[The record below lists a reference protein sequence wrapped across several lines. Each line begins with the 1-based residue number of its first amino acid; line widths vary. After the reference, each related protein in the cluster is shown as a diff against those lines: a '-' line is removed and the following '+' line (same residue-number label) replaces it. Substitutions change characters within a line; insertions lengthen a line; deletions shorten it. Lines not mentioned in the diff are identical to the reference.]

1 MQNNENFTQSRFCV
15 NFKTREKETKM
26 TNINDLPTVY
36 NALETEKEIYEF
48 WEKGDYFKA
57 DAKSNKPPFSMVIPP
72 PNVTGVLHMG
82 HALDETLQDI
92 LTRYH
97 RMAGYE
103 ALWIPGTDHAGI
115 ATQAVVEKKLRA
127 EGKTRFDLGREKFLE
142 ETWKWTNE
150 HKSAILDQ
158 CKRLGVSFDR
168 SRERFTFDEGCS
180 EAVKEV
186 FVKLY
191 EKGLIYKGAYIVN
204 WCPRCQSAISDIE
217 TEYETEQGHL
227 WEISYPLKDEQ
238 GAIVVATTRPE
249 TMFGDVAIAVHP
261 DDFKYKDLIGKT
273 VYIPLTRREIPI
285 IADEYVD
292 KSFGTGAVKIT
303 PAHDPNDYEVG
314 KRHNMKP
321 IWVIDEQGKMKSCAE
336 VPEKYQGMDRYEARK
351 AIVGDLQYQNF
362 LLRITD
368 HEHNV
373 GKCQRCNTTIEPL
386 LSEQWFVKM
395 EPLAKE
401 AIAAVKDG
409 RIKFVPERWTKN
421 YLGWMENIRD
431 WCISRQ
437 LWWGHQ
443 IPAYYHN
450 ETGEMVVA
458 KENPDPEHYT
468 QDTDCLDTWFSSG
481 LWPFSTMGFP
491 QTETDDFKKFYPTS
505 VLVTGFDIIFF
516 WVARMITMGLEF
528 THKAPFSTVY
538 IHGLIRDEKGQKMSK
553 SKGNTIDPVKIIDKY
568 GCDALRF
575 TLTSLCTYGGQDIK
589 ISDERFEYGRNFANK
604 IWNASRFVLMN
615 LEGVDDNPIDMNNLT
630 IADKWI
636 LDKLNETTK
645 LVNDNIKNYR
655 IGEMAHVLYDFF
667 WNSYCDWYVE
677 IAKIQLQDEKLKLNT
692 QRMLKHVLDMSLRL
706 LHPIMPHITE
716 KIWQVLGVK
725 TDVTALIKAEYP
737 QYKEEYHF
745 PTEAKEMELVFETIT
760 SLRNVRQSFNISP
773 SIKVNIEVLAPS
785 EEKPV
790 FEAVIPY
797 LQRLARV
804 ENVKFIENTDNSS
817 KKSATA
823 VVSASKIIIP
833 LENLI
838 DMDEE
843 IARQNKKLDKLLK
856 EKSSLEGRVNNPKF
870 VEKAPKELVEETKAK
885 IEELSGQQ
893 KAIEDFINLLKA

>member
-1 MQNNENFTQSRFCV
+1 
-15 NFKTREKETKM
+15 M

-373 GKCQRCNTTIEPL
+373 GKCQRCNTTIESL
-386 LSEQWFVKM
+386 VSEQWFVKM

-615 LEGVDDNPIDMNNLT
+615 LEGVDDNPIDMNSLT

-716 KIWQVLGVK
+716 KIWQALGVK